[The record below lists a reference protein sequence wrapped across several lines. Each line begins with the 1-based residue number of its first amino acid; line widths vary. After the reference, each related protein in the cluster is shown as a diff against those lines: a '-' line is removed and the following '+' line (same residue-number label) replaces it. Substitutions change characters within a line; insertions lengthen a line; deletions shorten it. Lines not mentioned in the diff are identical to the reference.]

1 MPSSGGCAVVSLGA
15 PLGFPVAVGGL
26 ADGLVALQQSIE
38 VDVVNDAFRPWVIQ
52 AELGQP
58 LVIRLRNKG
67 LTAHTFTQYD
77 TGTDV
82 VVARGERRTV
92 TVRPPAQATS
102 CGRDARRAHVRPGGA
117 GAARPTLEPAMR
129 AVDVVLRPVAG
140 TTSSTPATAP
150 CAWYRLRPARAP
162 TRHRP
167 PAQGR

>member
-1 MPSSGGCAVVSLGA
+1 M
-15 PLGFPVAVGGL
+15 
-26 ADGLVALQQSIE
+26 
-38 VDVVNDAFRPWVIQ
+38 VNDAFRPWVIQ

-58 LVIRLRNKG
+58 LVLRPRNKG

-82 VVARGERRTV
+82 VLARGERRTV
-92 TVRPPAQATS
+92 TIRPPAQATS
-102 CGRDARRAHVRPGGA
+102 WRFVCRFHDAGGMHGGLTFGRVG

-140 TTSSTPATAP
+140 ITSSTPATAP